1 MSLIHNL
8 STPPALPGPAAGGG
22 SSGITGDSQPGPCDT
37 DQKQRLASHLN
48 ALAELASELEG
59 DPEELLNLL
68 RQLEQLH
75 RTIQDGAFRAS
86 LPEDRNALFRLLSE
100 MESSGGWPYIPRLQ
114 LRTFLDLLQ
123 REEPRTELLA
133 GFHDAP
139 HDDSAL
145 AA

>member
-1 MSLIHNL
+1 MSQIHSL
-8 STPPALPGPAAGGG
+8 SPVPATPESAAGSAPAPAAGADAGHP
-22 SSGITGDSQPGPCDT
+22 SDPSLERRIS
-37 DQKQRLASHLN
+37 SHLH
-48 ALAELASELEG
+48 ALAELAAALEG
-59 DPEELLNLL
+59 EPEALLTLL

-75 RTIQDGAFRAS
+75 RTIQDGPFRAS

-123 REEPRTELLA
+123 REEPEA
-133 GFHDAP
+133 DPQDAP
-139 HDDSAL
+139 HNDSAL